1 MIMISRRSW
10 ITVVVLA
17 ALTGSALIPV
27 APLLLRDRLPDPVAT
42 HWDLGGAP
50 DGSSSFPLFL
60 AFSAGL
66 WLLFCALAVL
76 VSTGWEQR
84 TVRARAGAILGGGI
98 GLTSGVVALTL
109 RANLDVPTWHEA
121 RPVGWGLI
129 ALLLLGMLA
138 TGAVGWLIGNL
149 GLDRPGPAAGPV
161 PELELAAGERPVWI
175 GYVRNRWL
183 VVIGVAMAALGSVAA
198 LLALL
203 LPEPLTPGRP
213 IGVTLIPMTLAGLA
227 VLAMSSITVTVDKRG
242 LGVVFGP
249 FGRLRRHIALSRIVS
264 AWAEDRSPAQAGG
277 WGYRGLTGNTTVM
290 LRGGQC
296 LVVRYGSGGEFAV
309 SVDDADH
316 GAALLNSL
324 RERAA

>member
-1 MIMISRRSW
+1 MISRRSW

-17 ALTGSALIPV
+17 ALTGSALVPI

-42 HWDLGGAP
+42 HWGRGGSP
-50 DGSSSFPLFL
+50 DGSSSFSLFL
-60 AFSAGL
+60 AFSTGL
-66 WLLFCALAVL
+66 WLLFCVLAVV
-76 VSTGWEQR
+76 VSTGWERR

-98 GLTSGVVALTL
+98 GLTSGIVALTL

-121 RPVGWGLI
+121 RPVGWGLTT
-129 ALLLLGMLA
+129 LLLLGMLA
-138 TGAVGWLIGNL
+138 IGAIGWLIGNL
-149 GLDRPGPAAGPV
+149 GLDVPDPAAGPV
-161 PELELAAGERPVWI
+161 PELDLAAGEQPVWI

-183 VVIGVAMAALGSVAA
+183 VVIGAGMAALGSVSA

-213 IGVTLIPMTLAGLA
+213 LAVTLIPMTLAGLA
-227 VLAMSSITVTVDKRG
+227 VLAMSSATVTVDKRG

-249 FGRLRRHIALSRIVS
+249 FGRLRRRIALSRIDS
-264 AWAEDRSPAQAGG
+264 ARAENRSPAQAGG
-277 WGYRGLTGNTTVM
+277 WGYRGLAGNTTVM
-290 LRGGQC
+290 LRGGRC
-296 LVVRYGSGGEFAV
+296 LVVRYGSGREFAV